1 MHKVCFEK
9 YPCVLSCEHSDWIM
23 DERHVNIIHN
33 IVMDNNFKTIVE
45 IGSYMGYSTCAL
57 LAALDK
63 GKQFNL
69 HLVEPW
75 QYRPEETS
83 NLDEAIDW
91 CTNKESIKIHN
102 LQSDAFWSS
111 ACPKDIDLVMIDG
124 DHHIPSASTDFFHVL
139 KNNIPNIISHD
150 SNPPLK
156 RLATAKEWGSKIIA
170 DILKSHKD
178 FKFLEDKESRA
189 GERTYRGLLYATKE
203 EIAFQ
208 RADKIFKDLC

>member
-9 YPCVLSCEHSDWIM
+9 YPCVLLCEHSDWIM

-33 IVMDNNFKTIVE
+33 IVMENNFKTIVE
-45 IGSYMGYSTCAL
+45 IGVYVGYSTCAL
-57 LAALDK
+57 LSALDK
-63 GKQFNL
+63 GKKFDL
-69 HLVEPW
+69 HLVEPY
-75 QYRPEETS
+75 QFRPEETS
-83 NLDEAIDW
+83 NLDETISYCA
-91 CTNKESIKIHN
+91 NKEAVNVHN
-102 LQSDAFWSS
+102 LESDIFWSE
-111 ACPKDIDLVMIDG
+111 ACPSDIDLIIIDG
-124 DHHIPSASTDFFHVL
+124 DHRIPGASTDFFYTL
-139 KNNIPNIISHD
+139 KNDVPNIISHD
-150 SNPPLK
+150 SNPPPE
-156 RLATAKEWGSKIIA
+156 KEWAKYCDGSKIIA

>member
-1 MHKVCFEK
+1 
-9 YPCVLSCEHSDWIM
+9 M

-91 CTNKESIKIHN
+91 CTNKEAIKIHN

-111 ACPKDIDLVMIDG
+111 ACPKDIDLVIIDG
-124 DHHIPSASTDFFHVL
+124 DHHIPNAATDFFHAL
-139 KNNIPNIISHD
+139 KNDIPNIISHD
-150 SNPPLK
+150 SNPPLD
-156 RLATAKEWGSKIIA
+156 KEWGKSCYGSKIIA

-178 FKFLEDKESRA
+178 FKSLEDKESRA
-189 GERTYRGLLYATKE
+189 GERTYRGLLYATKKDVE
-203 EIAFQ
+203 FQ
-208 RADKIFKDLC
+208 RAERIFDELC

>member
-1 MHKVCFEK
+1 
-9 YPCVLSCEHSDWIM
+9 M

-33 IVMDNNFKTIVE
+33 IVMENNFKTIVE

-91 CTNKESIKIHN
+91 CTNKGVIKIHN
-102 LQSDAFWSS
+102 LESDVFWSI
-111 ACPKDIDLVMIDG
+111 ACPEDIDLVIIDG
-124 DHHIPSASTDFFHVL
+124 DHQIPGASTDLFHAL
-139 KNNIPNIISHD
+139 KNDIPNIISHD
-150 SNPPLK
+150 SNPPLD
-156 RLATAKEWGSKIIA
+156 KEWGKSCYGSKIIA

-178 FKFLEDKESRA
+178 FKSLEDKESRA
-189 GERTYRGLLYATKE
+189 GERTYRGLLYATKKDVG
-203 EIAFQ
+203 FQ
-208 RADKIFKDLC
+208 RADKIFKELC